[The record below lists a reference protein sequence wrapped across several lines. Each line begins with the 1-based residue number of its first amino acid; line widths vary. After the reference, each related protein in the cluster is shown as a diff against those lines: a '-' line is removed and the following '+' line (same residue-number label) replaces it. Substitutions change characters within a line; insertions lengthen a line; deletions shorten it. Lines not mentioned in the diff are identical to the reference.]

1 MAKFGFI
8 SSFINRLT
16 SMPHRYSAIPPDHTE
31 PLPLPSHTTSVRR
44 RFCSRTMVRVSGAVL
59 LLSAATIGYSL
70 CPSTQKGCEENGN
83 CTAISKHTWGQYSP
97 YFAAPSEL
105 SSSVPD
111 GCKVTFVQILSRHG
125 SRSPTSD
132 KAQVYDDLLQSLRD
146 NVTDYAQGYEFIK
159 DYTPPFV
166 PDELTPYGENEL
178 VTAGTSFAKR
188 YSSLTQ
194 DKPMFIRA
202 SGSHRVIV
210 SAEKFA
216 QGFYSDTTHSD
227 DILVISE
234 EPGSNNTLDHGGC
247 SAFEDGDGKKLGK
260 KKQKEWMAKFVPTI
274 SDRLTKKL
282 SGSKLDAQSVVY
294 LMDLCPFDTITDPSA
309 KLSPFCQIFNQ
320 DEWLSYDYYQS
331 LEKWYVY
338 GPGRK
343 LAPTQGVGYVNELI
357 ARMTG
362 QPVQDH
368 TTTNTTLDSSEKT
381 FPLDRKLYADF
392 THDNTMMT
400 IYGALGLFKTTQNLP
415 TDRRLSP
422 RELDGYSSSR
432 VVSFAARMV
441 VEKMVCDGQGDEE
454 LVRLL
459 INDRVFPLKD
469 CNADS
474 LGRCKLGAFV
484 KSQSF
489 SQSGGDWA
497 QCDVKEK

>member
-1 MAKFGFI
+1 MARFGLI
-8 SSFINRLT
+8 SSVINKLIPGT
-16 SMPHRYSAIPPDHTE
+16 HRYSAIPADHAE
-31 PLPLPSHTTSVRR
+31 PLLSNSSTPAATRRITTK
-44 RFCSRTMVRVSGAVL
+44 TMVRVSAAVL

-70 CPSTQKGCEENGN
+70 CPPAQKGCEQNGT

-105 SSSVPD
+105 SSAVPE
-111 GCKVTFVQILSRHG
+111 GCKVTFAQILSRHG
-125 SRSPTSD
+125 SRSPTAD
-132 KAQVYDDLLQSLRD
+132 KARVYDDLLQTLRD
-146 NVTDYAQGYEFIK
+146 NVTDYATGYEFIK

-166 PDELTPYGENEL
+166 PDELTTYGENEL
-178 VTAGTSFAKR
+178 VTAGALFSKR
-188 YSSLTQ
+188 YNSLIQ
-194 DKPMFIRA
+194 DKPMFVRA

-216 QGFYSDTTHSD
+216 QGFYSDSNHSD
-227 DILVISE
+227 DILVIPE
-234 EPGSNNTLDHGGC
+234 ESGFNNTLDHGGC
-247 SAFEDGDGKKLGK
+247 SAFEDGDGKKQGK
-260 KKQKEWMAKFVPTI
+260 KKQKEWMAKFVPAI

-282 SGSKLDAQSVVY
+282 SGSNLDAQSIVY
-294 LMDLCPFDTITDPSA
+294 LMDLCPFDTITDPNA

-357 ARMTG
+357 ARLTG

-368 TTTNTTLDSSEKT
+368 TTTNSTLDSSDKT

-400 IYGALGLFKTTQNLP
+400 IYGALGLFKNTQNLP

-422 RELDGYSSSR
+422 KELDGYSSSR

-469 CNADS
+469 CDADS

-497 QCDVKEK
+497 QCEAKEK